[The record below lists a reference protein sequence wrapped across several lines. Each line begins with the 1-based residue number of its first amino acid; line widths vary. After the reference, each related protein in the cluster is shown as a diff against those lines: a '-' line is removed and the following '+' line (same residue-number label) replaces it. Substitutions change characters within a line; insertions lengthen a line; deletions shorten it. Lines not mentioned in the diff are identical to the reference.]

1 MCGSQQGRASLG
13 RSGELGEP
21 VPSHTLQAADA
32 EKELSVCRDAEASKG
47 NPADLKAMG
56 EAWREQGLF
65 LVLAAVN
72 ERHTHAYPCECM
84 HTEREHVPGAH
95 SPPKVFLQCLRQI

>member
-1 MCGSQQGRASLG
+1 MRISAGQSKPGEERGAGRAC
-13 RSGELGEP
+13 P
-21 VPSHTLQAADA
+21 KPHTAGADA